1 MRELDIRVTAF
12 TRISR
17 KYSSYKGNI
26 GKVAPNLVSRRFDSS
41 IPHQKMTT
49 DTTEF
54 KYPET
59 DISGNIQ
66 IKKIYLDL
74 FLDIFNREIMS
85 FRLSKQP
92 NGQTITSALEKAIEA
107 TDDCKFRRTFHSDQG
122 WAYQMKAYSQKLKE
136 HSIFQ
141 NMSRKGNCIYNSP
154 MENFFGILKQDIYY
168 GKAFRSYVELEHAII
183 NSIHYYNH
191 DRMKEK
197 LN

>member
-12 TRISR
+12 TQISR
-17 KYSSYKGNI
+17 KYSSYEGNT

-49 DTTEF
+49 DTTKF
-54 KYPET
+54 KYHET

-74 FLDIFNREIMS
+74 FLDIFNREIMN

-92 NGQTITSALEKAIEA
+92 NGQTITSALEKAVEA

-122 WAYQMKAYSQKLKE
+122 
-136 HSIFQ
+136 
-141 NMSRKGNCIYNSP
+141 
-154 MENFFGILKQDIYY
+154 
-168 GKAFRSYVELEHAII
+168 
-183 NSIHYYNH
+183 
-191 DRMKEK
+191 
-197 LN
+197 

>member
-17 KYSSYKGNI
+17 KYSSYEGNI

-54 KYPET
+54 KYHET

-107 TDDCKFRRTFHSDQG
+107 TDNCKFRRTFHSDQG

-168 GKAFRSYVELEHAII
+168 GKAFRSYVELEQAII